1 MIARAASLVWRAT
14 YARYVAASAIALA
27 SDLAL
32 FMLLLNAGAHPVPAS
47 AIGYS
52 AGLII
57 HWAISSRYVFGR
69 GVPCPFVS
77 RRRRQK
83 LLFVASAMVGL
94 AITSAIVGLGSHL
107 GLDARLAKL
116 CAIAV
121 SFQTTYL
128 LRRAVVFA

>member
-1 MIARAASLVWRAT
+1 MIARAASLVWRMT

-27 SDLAL
+27 ADLVL
-32 FMLLLNAGAHPVPAS
+32 FMLLLNTGMAPVPAS

-52 AGLII
+52 AGLLI
-57 HWAISSRYVFGR
+57 HWLISSRYVFGR
-69 GVPCPFVS
+69 GDTCQFIS
-77 RRRRQK
+77 KRRRQK
-83 LLFVASAMVGL
+83 LLFVVSAMVGL

-128 LRRAVVFA
+128 LRRTVVFA